1 MASSN
6 ITFSEYN
13 ESGPALLTAG
23 AAGNGS
29 SGGSHKIQAT
39 FRVAPIHVTVA
50 NTIRR
55 QILAAVPTVG
65 FKTEPPE
72 SSDVFISA
80 NTTPLVNEMLIHR
93 IGMIPIAVT
102 DPESFNPEDY
112 EFRLNIENVSKGLV
126 NVTASD
132 FVVVKT
138 ATPDQPESTMDTKQ
152 FFPPDPIT
160 GETPLI
166 TVLRPRYNMD
176 SPAEKLLIRAK
187 ASVGTGRDNMRYS
200 SVAQCSY
207 EYTLD
212 QDTSRQNSRFTTWL
226 ATSKKV
232 PDAAAIVPE
241 RLQELRREFD
251 CLEIQRCY
259 LQNEKGEPY
268 DFVFHIESV
277 GVFSV
282 PTIIERGLAAC
293 EDLVTPYTSLDAAL
307 TDNISVGTPAN
318 RMAQDDSGAVFDFTF
333 RKEEHTLGNLLQTFL
348 VERHIEGTELP
359 RLKYAGYRVP
369 HPLKQEM
376 VLTICPVEGDV
387 MNVRRALANVCK
399 YLKTYF
405 AEARKTWLLTPK
417 GATAATAP
425 AAATTA
431 ATAVTKK
438 SRAKQAPL

>member
-1 MASSN
+1 MASN
-6 ITFSEYN
+6 ITFTEYT
-13 ESGPALLTAG
+13 ESGPQLLNS
-23 AAGNGS
+23 AAN
-29 SGGSHKIQAT
+29 KIQAT

-55 QILAAVPTVG
+55 QILSAVPTVG

-72 SSDVFISA
+72 KSDVFIST

-93 IGMIPIAVT
+93 IGMIPISVA
-102 DPESFNPEDY
+102 DPSTFNPEDY
-112 EFRLNIENVSKGLV
+112 EFRLNIENLGKSLV

-132 FVVVKT
+132 FTVVKT
-138 ATPDQPESTMDTKQ
+138 ATPDHPETTMDTKQ

-187 ASVGTGRDNMRYS
+187 ASIGTGRDNMRYS

-212 QDTSRQNSRFTTWL
+212 TDKSRQNMRFTTWL

-232 PDAAAIVPE
+232 ADVAAIAPE
-241 RLQELRREFD
+241 RQAELRREFD

-259 LQNEKGEPY
+259 LENEKGEPY
-268 DFVFHIESV
+268 DFRFHLESV
-277 GVFSV
+277 GIFSV

-293 EDLVTPYTSLDAAL
+293 EDLVTPYTTLETDMP
-307 TDNISVGTPAN
+307 DNITVGTPAN
-318 RMAQDDSGAVFDFTF
+318 RMAQDDKGAVFEFTF
-333 RKEEHTLGNLLQTFL
+333 CKEEHTLGNLLQTFL
-348 VERHIEGTELP
+348 VERHIEGTEQP
-359 RLKYAGYRVP
+359 RMKYAGYRIP

-387 MNVRRALANVCK
+387 MNARRAIANVCK
-399 YLKTYF
+399 FLKGYF
-405 AEARKTWLLTPK
+405 ADAKSVWMRTPK
-417 GATAATAP
+417 GPEPTLAQVP
-425 AAATTA
+425 AAAVQTKAKTA
-431 ATAVTKK
+431 AKPRATKTA
-438 SRAKQAPL
+438 AP